1 MAKGENIFRR
11 RDGRWEARYIK
22 GRELSGKIK
31 YGYCYGKT
39 YREAKEKAAKRKA
52 ALANGAPLPTART
65 QKPFSSYCLEWLHT
79 KKCTVKESTYIK
91 YSTAVNK
98 HIIPK
103 LGVCRPLGFTIEKH
117 DVILL
122 LFSTSYFVIYT
133 FNFGFA
139 VKSLIIYLWG
149 PWAAYLFGKW
159 FVLSDNSDRS
169 FQEMTNTLTFGFFL
183 HGVLNLLAY
192 LKSDYYAQYAY
203 QRVSVDFWRGDMVS
217 VISTGFM
224 FTFAV
229 ALSTS
234 ILFSHCGVR
243 KKLIALAVLL
253 MSTFEASFFA
263 YRTMIFI
270 VLILVAF
277 NLLRWLHDSS
287 VRISRKALLI
297 GLAALFFVAIFAIV
311 FLNAFGIQ
319 DELLSLKIVR
329 RLLYDD
335 KSSRFKT
342 WTSYLFSGDWLR
354 YPFGGQKSE
363 FAYHGEWV
371 HNLWLDILNKVGLI
385 PFVIAVIFTIT
396 SIRSAY
402 GAAVRMKKTNH
413 NLLSNQIASLG
424 LGALLIC
431 MPEPVVDANPY
442 FFFAILMLLGG
453 IKGVECSFGKEDT
466 AESERGF

>member
-1 MAKGENIFRR
+1 MIF
-11 RDGRWEARYIK
+11 
-22 GRELSGKIK
+22 
-31 YGYCYGKT
+31 T
-39 YREAKEKAAKRKA
+39 YTSFDCVDYR
-52 ALANGAPLPTART
+52 PT
-65 QKPFSSYCLEWLHT
+65 
-79 KKCTVKESTYIK
+79 
-91 YSTAVNK
+91 
-98 HIIPK
+98 
-103 LGVCRPLGFTIEKH
+103 
-117 DVILL
+117 
-122 LFSTSYFVIYT
+122 T
-133 FNFGFA
+133 FNFCILSRFSSSEA
-139 VKSLIIYLWG
+139 CTYRSNVIVTEACPNI
-149 PWAAYLFGKW
+149 
-159 FVLSDNSDRS
+159 SDND
-169 FQEMTNTLTFGFFL
+169 LT
-183 HGVLNLLAY
+183 
-192 LKSDYYAQYAY
+192 S
-203 QRVSVDFWRGDMVS
+203 
-217 VISTGFM
+217 
-224 FTFAV
+224 
-229 ALSTS
+229 
-234 ILFSHCGVR
+234 
-243 KKLIALAVLL
+243 
-253 MSTFEASFFA
+253 
-263 YRTMIFI
+263 
-270 VLILVAF
+270 ILVAF

-329 RLLYDD
+329 RLLYGD

-402 GAAVRMKKTNH
+402 GAAVRMKKANH

>member
-1 MAKGENIFRR
+1 M
-11 RDGRWEARYIK
+11 
-22 GRELSGKIK
+22 
-31 YGYCYGKT
+31 
-39 YREAKEKAAKRKA
+39 
-52 ALANGAPLPTART
+52 
-65 QKPFSSYCLEWLHT
+65 
-79 KKCTVKESTYIK
+79 
-91 YSTAVNK
+91 
-98 HIIPK
+98 
-103 LGVCRPLGFTIEKH
+103 
-117 DVILL
+117 
-122 LFSTSYFVIYT
+122 
-133 FNFGFA
+133 
-139 VKSLIIYLWG
+139 
-149 PWAAYLFGKW
+149 FGKW

-234 ILFSHCGVR
+234 ILFSHCGLR

>member
-1 MAKGENIFRR
+1 MSVLFGKRTNAANTITIVGLFLFSVGAFNLPGQIFFALTLYFFI
-11 RDGRWEARYIK
+11 WK
-22 GRELSGKIK
+22 S
-31 YGYCYGKT
+31 KT
-39 YREAKEKAAKRKA
+39 I
-52 ALANGAPLPTART
+52 
-65 QKPFSSYCLEWLHT
+65 
-79 KKCTVKESTYIK
+79 V
-91 YSTAVNK
+91 
-98 HIIPK
+98 
-103 LGVCRPLGFTIEKH
+103 IEKH

-122 LFSTSYFVIYT
+122 LFSTFYFVIYT

-329 RLLYDD
+329 RLLYGD

>member
-1 MAKGENIFRR
+1 MSVLFGKRTNAANTITIVGLFLFSVGAFNLPGQIFFALTLYFFI
-11 RDGRWEARYIK
+11 WK
-22 GRELSGKIK
+22 S
-31 YGYCYGKT
+31 KT
-39 YREAKEKAAKRKA
+39 I
-52 ALANGAPLPTART
+52 
-65 QKPFSSYCLEWLHT
+65 
-79 KKCTVKESTYIK
+79 V
-91 YSTAVNK
+91 
-98 HIIPK
+98 
-103 LGVCRPLGFTIEKH
+103 IEKH

-329 RLLYDD
+329 RLLYGD
-335 KSSRFKT
+335 KFSRFKT

>member
-1 MAKGENIFRR
+1 MSVLFGKRTNAANTITIVGLFLFSVGAFNLPGQIFFALTLYFFI
-11 RDGRWEARYIK
+11 WK
-22 GRELSGKIK
+22 S
-31 YGYCYGKT
+31 KT
-39 YREAKEKAAKRKA
+39 I
-52 ALANGAPLPTART
+52 
-65 QKPFSSYCLEWLHT
+65 
-79 KKCTVKESTYIK
+79 V
-91 YSTAVNK
+91 
-98 HIIPK
+98 
-103 LGVCRPLGFTIEKH
+103 IEKH

-402 GAAVRMKKTNH
+402 GAAVRMKKQTTICY
-413 NLLSNQIASLG
+413 QIKLQ
-424 LGALLIC
+424 
-431 MPEPVVDANPY
+431 V
-442 FFFAILMLLGG
+442 
-453 IKGVECSFGKEDT
+453 
-466 AESERGF
+466 

>member
-1 MAKGENIFRR
+1 MSVLFGKRTNAANTITIVGLFLFSVGAFNLPGQIFFALTLYFFI
-11 RDGRWEARYIK
+11 WK
-22 GRELSGKIK
+22 S
-31 YGYCYGKT
+31 KT
-39 YREAKEKAAKRKA
+39 I
-52 ALANGAPLPTART
+52 
-65 QKPFSSYCLEWLHT
+65 
-79 KKCTVKESTYIK
+79 V
-91 YSTAVNK
+91 
-98 HIIPK
+98 
-103 LGVCRPLGFTIEKH
+103 IEKH

-329 RLLYDD
+329 RLLYGD

-354 YPFGGQKSE
+354 YPF
-363 FAYHGEWV
+363 
-371 HNLWLDILNKVGLI
+371 
-385 PFVIAVIFTIT
+385 
-396 SIRSAY
+396 
-402 GAAVRMKKTNH
+402 
-413 NLLSNQIASLG
+413 
-424 LGALLIC
+424 
-431 MPEPVVDANPY
+431 
-442 FFFAILMLLGG
+442 
-453 IKGVECSFGKEDT
+453 
-466 AESERGF
+466 

>member
-1 MAKGENIFRR
+1 
-11 RDGRWEARYIK
+11 
-22 GRELSGKIK
+22 
-31 YGYCYGKT
+31 
-39 YREAKEKAAKRKA
+39 
-52 ALANGAPLPTART
+52 
-65 QKPFSSYCLEWLHT
+65 
-79 KKCTVKESTYIK
+79 
-91 YSTAVNK
+91 
-98 HIIPK
+98 
-103 LGVCRPLGFTIEKH
+103 
-117 DVILL
+117 
-122 LFSTSYFVIYT
+122 
-133 FNFGFA
+133 
-139 VKSLIIYLWG
+139 
-149 PWAAYLFGKW
+149 
-159 FVLSDNSDRS
+159 
-169 FQEMTNTLTFGFFL
+169 
-183 HGVLNLLAY
+183 
-192 LKSDYYAQYAY
+192 
-203 QRVSVDFWRGDMVS
+203 
-217 VISTGFM
+217 
-224 FTFAV
+224 
-229 ALSTS
+229 
-234 ILFSHCGVR
+234 
-243 KKLIALAVLL
+243 
-253 MSTFEASFFA
+253 
-263 YRTMIFI
+263 MIFI

-287 VRISRKALLI
+287 VRISGKALLI

-402 GAAVRMKKTNH
+402 GTAVRMKKTNH